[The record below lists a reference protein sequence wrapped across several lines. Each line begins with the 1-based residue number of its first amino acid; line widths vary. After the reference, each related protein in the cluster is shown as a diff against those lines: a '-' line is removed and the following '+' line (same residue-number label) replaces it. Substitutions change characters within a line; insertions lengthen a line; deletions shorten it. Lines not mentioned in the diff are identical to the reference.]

1 VVFLRKGIQIVC
13 SLIAFYL
20 LVVLIQLMG
29 IVADPYNS
37 GYWYLVLFVLL
48 FIVFMVSIVI
58 LYDYYKD
65 NQLERV
71 LIFFVVLFNTNYF
84 VQGFF
89 MEVVRP
95 VVDIFATTI
104 DLTLMFKTMHLS
116 SVYLTELNLFLRTPM
131 IMNVIVL
138 VIMVAAPFVRTKL
151 VK

>member
-1 VVFLRKGIQIVC
+1 MRKGIQIVC